1 MIITQTPLRISFAG
15 GGTDLSAY
23 YEQRGGFVV
32 STAIDKYVFVIV
44 KERFDDEI
52 YLNATPKEIVDRVP
66 AIRHGLV
73 RETMRMTGVQRGV
86 EITLLSDIP
95 SEGSGLG
102 SSSSFTVGLLN
113 AFYMYRGEQVTAER
127 LAREAC
133 EIEIERLGKPIGK
146 QDQYIAAYGGLR
158 SFRFQTDGGV
168 EVARLRV
175 PPAAVREIGARL
187 LLFYTGRTRQAD
199 AILTEQKTRT
209 GDRLKQL
216 DGIKELAEA
225 LEPAVE
231 AGEIDRLGTVLH
243 ANWELKRQLA
253 SGISD
258 PAIEE
263 MYDLARS
270 AGALGGKICGAGG
283 GGFLLT
289 YCRPDRRDRLLQ
301 GMAGYR
307 RMPFQLEP
315 DGSKV
320 IFNYRRDV
328 WK

>member
-15 GGTDLSAY
+15 GGTDLAAY
-23 YEQRGGFVV
+23 YEQHEGFVV
-32 STAIDKYVFVIV
+32 SSAIDKYAFVIV
-44 KERFDDEI
+44 KERFDDKI
-52 YLNATPKEIVDRVP
+52 YLNAMRKEIVDDVDS
-66 AIRHGLV
+66 IEHELV
-73 RETMRMTGVQRGV
+73 REAMRITGVEKGV
-86 EITLLSDIP
+86 EVTLLSDIP
-95 SEGSGLG
+95 SEGAGLG

-113 AFYMYRGEQVTAER
+113 AFYIYRGEQVTAER

-158 SFRFQTDGGV
+158 WFRFCSDGNV
-168 EVARLRV
+168 ECGRLSVPAQRLR
-175 PPAAVREIGARL
+175 ELSERL
-187 LLFYTGRTRQAD
+187 HLFFTGRTRKAD
-199 AILTEQKTRT
+199 AILGEQKANT
-209 GDRLKQL
+209 GNRLKQL
-216 DGIKELAEA
+216 DGIRELALELKRA
-225 LEPAVE
+225 LET
-231 AGEIDRLGTVLH
+231 GDSDRLGTIMHV
-243 ANWELKRQLA
+243 NWELKRQLA

-263 MYDLARS
+263 MYALARGH
-270 AGALGGKICGAGG
+270 GALGGKICGAGG

-289 YCRPDRRDRLLQ
+289 YCPLDRQDTLME

-307 RMPFQLEP
+307 RMPFALEP

-328 WK
+328 GK

>member
-15 GGTDLSAY
+15 GGTDLAAY
-23 YEQRGGFVV
+23 YEQHEGFVV
-32 STAIDKYVFVIV
+32 SSAIDKYAFVIV
-44 KERFDDEI
+44 KERFDDKI
-52 YLNATPKEIVDRVP
+52 YLNAMRKEIVDDV
-66 AIRHGLV
+66 ASIEHELV
-73 RETMRMTGVQRGV
+73 REAMRITGVEKGV
-86 EITLLSDIP
+86 EVTLLSDIP
-95 SEGSGLG
+95 SEGAGLG

-113 AFYMYRGEQVTAER
+113 AFYIYRGEQVTAER

-158 SFRFQTDGGV
+158 WFRFCSDGNV
-168 EVARLRV
+168 ECGRLSV
-175 PPAAVREIGARL
+175 PAQCLRELSERL
-187 LLFYTGRTRQAD
+187 HLFFTGRTRKAD
-199 AILTEQKTRT
+199 TILAEQRANT

-216 DGIKELAEA
+216 DGIRELALELRPA
-225 LEPAVE
+225 LET
-231 AGEIDRLGTVLH
+231 GDSDRLGTILH
-243 ANWELKRQLA
+243 VNWELKRQLA

-263 MYDLARS
+263 MYAR
-270 AGALGGKICGAGG
+270 ARGHGALGGKICGAGG

-289 YCRPDRRDRLLQ
+289 YCPLDRQDTLME
-301 GMAGYR
+301 GMADYR
-307 RMPFQLEP
+307 RMPFALEP

-328 WK
+328 GK

>member
-15 GGTDLSAY
+15 GGTDLPAY
-23 YEQRGGFVV
+23 YEQREGFVV
-32 STAIDKYVFVIV
+32 STAIDKYAFVIV
-44 KERFDDEI
+44 KERFDDQI
-52 YLNATPKEIVDRVP
+52 YLNTMRKEIVSNV
-66 AIRHGLV
+66 AEIEHELV
-73 RETMRMTGVQRGV
+73 REAMRMTGLERGV

-95 SEGSGLG
+95 SEGAGLG

-113 AFYMYRGEQVTAER
+113 AFYIYLGEQVTAER
-127 LAREAC
+127 LACEAC
-133 EIEIERLGKPIGK
+133 EIEIERLDKPIGK

-158 SFRFQTDGGV
+158 RFRFQANGEV
-168 EVARLRV
+168 EVGRLRV
-175 PPAAVREIGARL
+175 PPSGVREIGARL
-187 LLFYTGRTRQAD
+187 HLFYSGRTRKAET
-199 AILTEQKTRT
+199 ILREQQVQT
-209 GDRLKQL
+209 GDRIKEL
-216 DGIKELAEA
+216 DGIKELALELEA
-225 LEPAVE
+225 AVE
-231 AGEIDRLGTVLH
+231 AGEIGRLGAVLH
-243 ANWELKRQLA
+243 ANWELKRRLA
-253 SGISD
+253 AGISD

-263 MYDLARS
+263 MYALALRS
-270 AGALGGKICGAGG
+270 GALGGKICGAGG

-289 YCRPDRRDRLLQ
+289 YCPPEHRDRLLE

>member
-15 GGTDLSAY
+15 GGTDLAAY
-23 YEQRGGFVV
+23 YEQHEGFVV
-32 STAIDKYVFVIV
+32 SSAIDKYAFVIV
-44 KERFDDEI
+44 KERFDDKI
-52 YLNATPKEIVDRVP
+52 YLNAMRKEIVDDVDS
-66 AIRHGLV
+66 IEHELV
-73 RETMRMTGVQRGV
+73 REAMRITGVEKGV
-86 EITLLSDIP
+86 EVTLLSDIP
-95 SEGSGLG
+95 SEGAGLG

-113 AFYMYRGEQVTAER
+113 AFYIYRGEQVTAER

-158 SFRFQTDGGV
+158 WFRFCSDGNV
-168 EVARLRV
+168 ECGRLSV
-175 PPAAVREIGARL
+175 PAPRIRALSERL
-187 LLFYTGRTRQAD
+187 HLFFTGRTRKAD
-199 AILTEQKTRT
+199 TILAEQKANT

-216 DGIKELAEA
+216 DGIRELALELRPA
-225 LEPAVE
+225 LET
-231 AGEIDRLGTVLH
+231 GDSDRLGTILH
-243 ANWELKRQLA
+243 VNWELKRELA

-258 PAIEE
+258 SAIEE
-263 MYDLARS
+263 MYALARGH
-270 AGALGGKICGAGG
+270 GALGGKICGAGG

-289 YCRPDRRDRLLQ
+289 YCPLDRQDTLME

-307 RMPFQLEP
+307 RMPFALEP

-328 WK
+328 GK